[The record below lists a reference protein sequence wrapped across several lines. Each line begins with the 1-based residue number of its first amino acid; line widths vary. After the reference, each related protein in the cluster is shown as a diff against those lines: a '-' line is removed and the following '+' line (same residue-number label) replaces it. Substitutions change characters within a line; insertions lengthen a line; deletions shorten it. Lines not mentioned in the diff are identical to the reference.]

1 MLTDNEKDTLY
12 SLISRED
19 LEFCIRLIHN
29 SKGYDSHFVS
39 LCSSR
44 DLVLPISIQ
53 CNIIFSIIDILYSRL
68 YPNNDKL
75 NFKQRFEA
83 IKEKDNKSQILKY
96 IYGILRLVRNISVH
110 SPDSIMM
117 QNELILFDDIKIEI
131 GYLRKLFSI
140 IIIFV
145 RVYKKRMNRYDLE
158 YIKAYLSLIH
168 KHITFNKQEDLN
180 TFNNIINDL
189 GVVHNELTGIRF
201 RYILDFN
208 TLDSV
213 FWAKIRNNSSVFIG
227 EQLYEEVDEYLIS
240 VGKMQYLILGK
251 ELSKNNLQDWTVDG
265 TYVGYKKIEI
275 DKQERAAMTQ
285 KFEMA
290 DRFNPSAVEQ
300 ALYQHWE
307 ESGYFKPSEDVNAP
321 SYCIA
326 IPPPNVTGSLHM
338 GHAFQQTLMDT
349 LIRFNRMEGHNT
361 LWQAGTDHA
370 GIATQ
375 MVVERKIAAEEGKT
389 RHDYGREAFINKI
402 WDWKAYSGG
411 TISQQMRRLGNSIDW
426 ERERFTMDEG
436 LSNAVKEVFVR
447 LHEEGLIYRGKRL
460 VNWDPKLHTAISD
473 LEVEN
478 KESKGSLWHFRYP
491 LANGVKTADGKDYLV
506 VATTRP
512 ETMLG
517 DTAVAVHPEDER
529 YQSLIGKTVVLP
541 LANREIPIIADEYVD
556 REFGTGVVKITPAHD
571 FNDYEVGK
579 RHSLPMVNVL
589 TLNADIRD
597 EAEIIGTDGKPLA
610 GYEATIPADYR
621 GLERFAA
628 RKKIVADFEALGLLD
643 EIKPHDLKVPYGDR
657 GGVPIEP
664 MLTDQWYV
672 SVKPLADVAIKAVE
686 DGEIQFVPK
695 QYENLY
701 FSWMR
706 DIQDWCI
713 SRQLWWGHR
722 IPAWYD
728 AEGNVYVAR
737 NEAEVRSKYN
747 LDSAI
752 ELKQDEDVL
761 DTWFSSGLWTFSTLG
776 WPEQTKE
783 LKVFHPTDVL
793 ITGFDIIFFW
803 VARMI
808 MFTMHFVKDENGKP
822 QVPFKTVYVT
832 GLIRDEQGQKM
843 SKSKGNVLDPID
855 MIDGISLEDLLEK
868 RTGNM
873 MQPQLAEK
881 IAKETRKEFAEGIA
895 AHGTDAL
902 RFTLAALASNG
913 RDINWDMKRLEGYRN
928 FCNKLWNAS
937 RFVLTNDKLDLSQ
950 GEIEFSV
957 ADRWIQSEFNRTV
970 ETFRSAL
977 SQYRFDLC
985 ANAIYEFTW
994 NQFCDWYLELTKP
1007 VFANGNAAQIRAAS
1021 QTLVHVLEKLLRL
1034 AHPLIP
1040 FITEEI
1046 WQKVKGFMGIT
1057 ADSIML
1063 QPFPR
1068 VEENAFDA
1076 EAETEINWLKEVIVA
1091 VRNIRAESNIPPSK
1105 GLDLLFRNLSTE
1117 NAKILEKQTALLKAM
1132 AKLDN
1137 VQVLAANETAPLAV
1151 AKLVGNAELLVPMAG
1166 FINKEA
1172 ELARLTK
1179 EIEKYQNEVKRIEN
1193 KLSNEAF
1200 VAKAPEAVI
1209 AKERE
1214 KQAEYQS
1221 GLEKIQEQYKAIEA
1235 L

>member
-1 MLTDNEKDTLY
+1 MT
-12 SLISRED
+12 
-19 LEFCIRLIHN
+19 
-29 SKGYDSHFVS
+29 
-39 LCSSR
+39 
-44 DLVLPISIQ
+44 
-53 CNIIFSIIDILYSRL
+53 
-68 YPNNDKL
+68 
-75 NFKQRFEA
+75 KQFTME
-83 IKEKDNKSQILKY
+83 
-96 IYGILRLVRNISVH
+96 
-110 SPDSIMM
+110 
-117 QNELILFDDIKIEI
+117 
-131 GYLRKLFSI
+131 
-140 IIIFV
+140 
-145 RVYKKRMNRYDLE
+145 
-158 YIKAYLSLIH
+158 
-168 KHITFNKQEDLN
+168 
-180 TFNNIINDL
+180 
-189 GVVHNELTGIRF
+189 
-201 RYILDFN
+201 
-208 TLDSV
+208 
-213 FWAKIRNNSSVFIG
+213 
-227 EQLYEEVDEYLIS
+227 
-240 VGKMQYLILGK
+240 
-251 ELSKNNLQDWTVDG
+251 
-265 TYVGYKKIEI
+265 
-275 DKQERAAMTQ
+275 
-285 KFEMA
+285 

-307 ESGYFKPSEDVNAP
+307 SQGYFKPSEDVNAP

-349 LIRFNRMEGHNT
+349 LIRFNRMEGNNT

-375 MVVERKIAAEEGKT
+375 MVVERKIAAEESKT

-426 ERERFTMDEG
+426 DRERFTMDEG

-491 LANGVKTADGKDYLV
+491 LANGAKTADGLDYLV

-579 RHSLPMVNVL
+579 RHGLPMVNVM
-589 TLNADIRD
+589 TLNADIRA

-610 GYEATIPADYR
+610 GYAAPIPADYQ
-621 GLERFAA
+621 GLERFVA

-643 EIKPHDLKVPYGDR
+643 QIKPHDLKVPYGDR

-672 SVKPLADVAIKAVE
+672 SVKPLAEVATKAVE

-728 AEGNVYVAR
+728 EQGNVYVAR
-737 NEAEVRSKYN
+737 DEAEVRAKHN
-747 LDSAI
+747 LPADLV
-752 ELKQDEDVL
+752 LKQDEDVL

-783 LKVFHPTDVL
+783 LKMFHPTDVL

-808 MFTMHFVKDENGKP
+808 MFTMHFIKDENGKP

-881 IAKETRKEFAEGIA
+881 IAKATRKEFADGIV

-902 RFTLAALASNG
+902 RFTLTALASNG

-937 RFVLTNDKLDLSQ
+937 RYVLTNDKLDLSE
-950 GEIEFSV
+950 GEVEYSL
-957 ADRWIQSEFNRTV
+957 ADRWIESQFNRTV
-970 ETFRSAL
+970 ETFRTAL
-977 SQYRFDLC
+977 SQYRFDLV

-994 NQFCDWYLELTKP
+994 DQFCDWYLELTKP
-1007 VFANGNAAQIRAAS
+1007 IFFKGTDAQRRGAS
-1021 QTLVHVLEKLLRL
+1021 RTLVNVLEKLLRL
-1034 AHPLIP
+1034 IHPVMP

-1046 WQKVKGFMGIT
+1046 WQKVKGFVGIE
-1057 ADSIML
+1057 ADTIML
-1063 QPFPR
+1063 QKFPQFDPLAID
-1068 VEENAFDA
+1068 EQAENQ
-1076 EAETEINWLKEVIVA
+1076 INFIKEVIVA
-1091 VRNIRAESNIPPSK
+1091 VRNIRAESNIAPSK
-1105 GLDLLFRNLSTE
+1105 GLDLIARNFSADEVSIL
-1117 NAKILEKQTALLKAM
+1117 NANEVLLKSM
-1132 AKLDN
+1132 AKLDS
-1137 VQVLAANETAPLAV
+1137 VKVLENGDNAPLSV
-1151 AKLVGNAELLVPMAG
+1151 AKLVANGEILIPMAG

-1172 ELARLTK
+1172 ELSRLTK
-1179 EIEKYQNEVKRIEN
+1179 EMDKLKGEVARIEG

-1200 VAKAPEAVI
+1200 VAKAPEQVI

-1214 KQAEYQS
+1214 KMQEYLS
-1221 GLEKIQEQYKAIEA
+1221 GLEKLQVQYQEIEA

>member
-1 MLTDNEKDTLY
+1 
-12 SLISRED
+12 
-19 LEFCIRLIHN
+19 
-29 SKGYDSHFVS
+29 
-39 LCSSR
+39 
-44 DLVLPISIQ
+44 
-53 CNIIFSIIDILYSRL
+53 
-68 YPNNDKL
+68 
-75 NFKQRFEA
+75 
-83 IKEKDNKSQILKY
+83 
-96 IYGILRLVRNISVH
+96 
-110 SPDSIMM
+110 
-117 QNELILFDDIKIEI
+117 
-131 GYLRKLFSI
+131 
-140 IIIFV
+140 
-145 RVYKKRMNRYDLE
+145 
-158 YIKAYLSLIH
+158 
-168 KHITFNKQEDLN
+168 
-180 TFNNIINDL
+180 
-189 GVVHNELTGIRF
+189 
-201 RYILDFN
+201 
-208 TLDSV
+208 
-213 FWAKIRNNSSVFIG
+213 
-227 EQLYEEVDEYLIS
+227 
-240 VGKMQYLILGK
+240 
-251 ELSKNNLQDWTVDG
+251 
-265 TYVGYKKIEI
+265 
-275 DKQERAAMTQ
+275 MTQ
-285 KFEMA
+285 NFEMA
-290 DRFNPSAVEQ
+290 DRFTPSAVEQ
-300 ALYQHWE
+300 ALYKHWE
-307 ESGYFKPSEDVNAP
+307 ESGYFKPSEDTSKP
-321 SYCIA
+321 SYSIA

-338 GHAFQQTLMDT
+338 GHAFQQTLMDI

-361 LWQAGTDHA
+361 LWQTGTDHA

-426 ERERFTMDEG
+426 DRERFTMDEG
-436 LSNAVKEVFVR
+436 LSEAVKEVFVR

-491 LANGVKTADGKDYLV
+491 LANGARTADGKDYLV

-541 LANREIPIIADEYVD
+541 LANREIPIIADDYVD

-579 RHSLPMVNVL
+579 RHQLPMVNVM
-589 TLNADIRD
+589 TLNADIRV
-597 EAEIIGTDGKPLA
+597 EAEIIGSNGKILENYTA
-610 GYEATIPADYR
+610 LIPTKYQ
-621 GLERFAA
+621 GMERFAA
-628 RKKIVADFEALGLLD
+628 RKQIVVDFEELGLLD

-672 SVKPLADVAIKAVE
+672 SVKPLAEVAVKAVE

-728 AEGNVYVAR
+728 EQGNVYVAR
-737 NEAEVRSKYN
+737 DEAEVRAKHN
-747 LDSAI
+747 LPADLP
-752 ELKQDEDVL
+752 LKQDEDVL

-776 WPEQTKE
+776 WPKQTPD
-783 LKVFHPTDVL
+783 LKMFHSTDVL

-843 SKSKGNVLDPID
+843 SKSKGNVIDPLD
-855 MIDGISLEDLLEK
+855 MIDGIDLESLLEK

-881 IAKETRKEFAEGIA
+881 IAKATIKAFPEGIA
-895 AHGTDAL
+895 EHGTDAL
-902 RFTLAALASNG
+902 RFTLTVLATNG

-937 RFVLTNDKLDLSQ
+937 RFVLTNDKLDLSE
-950 GEIEFSV
+950 GSVEYSV

-970 ETFRSAL
+970 EAFRNAL
-977 SQYRFDLC
+977 AQFRFDLC
-985 ANAIYEFTW
+985 ATALYEFTW

-1007 VFANGNAAQIRAAS
+1007 VLANGSVAQKRGAS
-1021 QTLVHVLEKLLRL
+1021 QTLINVLEKLLRL
-1034 AHPLIP
+1034 THPVMP

-1046 WQKVKGFMGIT
+1046 WHKVKAFAGVSGDT
-1057 ADSIML
+1057 IML
-1063 QPFPR
+1063 QAFPQF
-1068 VEENAFDA
+1068 EQSALDYQA
-1076 EAETEINWLKEVIVA
+1076 EAEINWMKEVIVA

-1105 GLDLLFRNLSTE
+1105 GLDLLLRNLSEADQNALE
-1117 NAKILEKQTALLKAM
+1117 NNRTLIQAM
-1132 AKLDN
+1132 AKLDAIR
-1137 VQVLAANETAPLAV
+1137 VLEAGEDAPLSV
-1151 AKLVGNAELLVPMAG
+1151 AKLVNNAELLVPMAG

-1172 ELARLTK
+1172 ELARLNK
-1179 EIEKYQNEVKRIEN
+1179 EIEKYQGEIQRIEN
-1193 KLSNEAF
+1193 KLANEAF
-1200 VAKAPEAVI
+1200 VAKAPPAVI
-1209 AKERE
+1209 EKERA
-1214 KQAEYQS
+1214 KMAEYAE
-1221 GLEKIQEQYKAIEA
+1221 GLNKLKQQYLAIEA